1 KKLNKRQRLIRKKVK
16 IIKEKLKK
24 NKPDVTN
31 DKKPKLT
38 ETTSLENGV
47 SKTKAS
53 QKQQKGKQL
62 NEEKASKKSKKDL
75 QTNGDFKPVYEIKTA
90 EDVSANWKQLKEI
103 ITKDD
108 KKRKRKP
115 ECSKNKASDKP
126 DSEALHDETPKEKEV
141 WFDDVDPIL
150 LEDEKSIKKVLKEQ
164 TNGVKSS
171 GIKTYDESNPAT
183 FKKKNSFSGLTKVV
197 ALDCEMVGGGIN
209 GEEDL
214 LARISIVNHF
224 GNTIYDKYVKPN
236 GEVHDYRT
244 FVSGIRP
251 SDLEKAEPFDKV
263 QKEVSDLLDG
273 KIVVGHA
280 LSNDFRCLMLSH
292 PRHMIR
298 DSSKYRPFIS

>member
-1 KKLNKRQRLIRKKVK
+1 
-16 IIKEKLKK
+16 
-24 NKPDVTN
+24 
-31 DKKPKLT
+31 
-38 ETTSLENGV
+38 
-47 SKTKAS
+47 
-53 QKQQKGKQL
+53 
-62 NEEKASKKSKKDL
+62 
-75 QTNGDFKPVYEIKTA
+75 
-90 EDVSANWKQLKEI
+90 
-103 ITKDD
+103 
-108 KKRKRKP
+108 
-115 ECSKNKASDKP
+115 
-126 DSEALHDETPKEKEV
+126 
-141 WFDDVDPIL
+141 
-150 LEDEKSIKKVLKEQ
+150 
-164 TNGVKSS
+164 
-171 GIKTYDESNPAT
+171 
-183 FKKKNSFSGLTKVV
+183 
-197 ALDCEMVGGGIN
+197 MVGGGIN

-298 DSSKYRPFIS
+298 DSSK